1 MVRTFAIT
9 IWLTRK
15 EMQDQLEKEDMTGK
29 FTPEEDRCYKTCY
42 DLLHTFVENRRVRKV
57 AAEAAAAA
65 ARSESWR
72 LVTRGV
78 DNGYKGN

>member
-9 IWLTRK
+9 IKLTRW

-42 DLLHTFVENRRVRKV
+42 DLLRTFVENRRVRKV
-57 AAEAAAAA
+57 AAEGAAAA
-65 ARSESWR
+65 ARNGIGG

-78 DNGYKGN
+78 DNGYKWN